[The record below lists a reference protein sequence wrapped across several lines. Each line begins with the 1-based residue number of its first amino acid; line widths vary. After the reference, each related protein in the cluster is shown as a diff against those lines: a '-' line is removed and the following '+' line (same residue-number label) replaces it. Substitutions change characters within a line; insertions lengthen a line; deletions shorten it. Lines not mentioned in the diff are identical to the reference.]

1 MSKITID
8 IEISMSAEELVS
20 TIKSL
25 FTSNNAG
32 ANATKANA
40 PVATFRKVDKKKNIV
55 TDKKE
60 EPVKDDR
67 PRRGY
72 GQGHI
77 RWSKKEI
84 DWLRKQL
91 AVNGKFVSSA
101 LPVGFEDKFSKAF
114 GYKRSRGSI
123 SGKVH
128 RLMNGK

>member
-32 ANATKANA
+32 ANAIKANA

-55 TDKKE
+55 TDKKAK
-60 EPVKDDR
+60 PVNRVRKR
-67 PRRGY
+67 PHAS
-72 GQGHI
+72 GHL

-84 DWLRKQL
+84 DWLLEQL
-91 AVNGKFVSSA
+91 AVDGKIVSTA
-101 LPVGFEDKFSKAF
+101 LPVGFEDKFFRAF
-114 GYKRSRGSI
+114 GYNRSRGSI